1 MRQLAHCDD
10 STRRTHT
17 RVLPLTLASQSKMS
31 GERLEFCAEQLAGCS
46 LSMQLGSGVHS
57 PANSEWCQPNE
68 EL

>member
-46 LSMQLGSGVHS
+46 PEHATRLWRAL
-57 PANSEWCQPNE
+57 ARK
-68 EL
+68 